1 MHFVEQTYSQIE
13 IFTKVGPKL
22 PNAKQLI
29 DIVKKSGMSIYRTLG
44 KTLLIAGIA
53 LAMVTMFD
61 YVVFL
66 ANNSGTLNVNPYEYV
81 QYSVIALLIISGI
94 VLIKKTPS
102 DKN

>member
-1 MHFVEQTYSQIE
+1 
-13 IFTKVGPKL
+13 
-22 PNAKQLI
+22 
-29 DIVKKSGMSIYRTLG
+29 MSIYHMLG